1 MSKVKKFF
9 QKFAD
14 MFGFKRSSKYVA
26 DYLHEANMRSGT
38 FMAAVIVI
46 LEIWLVFRQTQK
58 YVIKAIT
65 GGTPFF
71 QATFQNL
78 WTYFLLMSLGVAM
91 FLYCLQYISHKNTKT
106 KLILITVFAGLSIAL
121 CCFLPFEFK
130 YKSINFAKGGVYVYR
145 GVFKLI
151 FYASIV
157 FFDVAVILASIYRY
171 IGGTKTA
178 ISSVLVI
185 SLFAFVCLAFGIMIS
200 YGDFTGT
207 KVFYDAAGNPI
218 IMADGV
224 SYAYEHK
231 QIICFLMM
239 SIYIGCLLIW
249 RPYVSI
255 GILGSIFLGFYIV
268 IDQVSSFN
276 GRRLPEGDEVNYI
289 TFFISLAMVSISI
302 FNQRIHEARKDERLE
317 QLAKVDDLTGL
328 MTYSYFIS
336 ESDKKADEEKAGAN
350 KYAFLFFNISSF
362 KTFNDQ
368 RGYEA
373 GNRFLTDVGQIIQNT
388 FPGAFVSRQ
397 ADDHFVAY
405 VENDNLI
412 EKFNLIREQVRE
424 LDEDLKPNIT
434 IGYNV
439 VIDEHE
445 AKAGVEKARYANAY
459 LKHIKKNDYYQ
470 YNQKLHDQYEL
481 VQYIVSH
488 IDEAVEE
495 GWIVPYYQPV
505 VFSKDGTLC
514 GAEALARWVDP
525 KYGFLNPGVFI
536 GALEDAHLAYKL
548 DLAMLNLVCKNMR
561 DCLDKKEKVLPTSI
575 NISRSDFSVIDVASE
590 ITKITEKYGISKEF
604 LHIEITESALLD
616 AEVDLLEESA
626 RIKKNGFALWLDDFG
641 SGYSSFNALK
651 DFAFDVVKLDMEFLK
666 GFEKNEKS
674 KPIIESVL
682 KMANSINMSTLCEG
696 VETKEQAEFLKKI
709 GCVRLQGYYVS
720 KPITYKEL
728 TDKIANKEF
737 VLSKDL

>member
-14 MFGFKRSSKYVA
+14 MFGFKKSTKYVA
-26 DYLHEANMRSGT
+26 DYLHKANMRSGV
-38 FMAAVIVI
+38 FMAAIVAI
-46 LEIWLVFRQTQK
+46 LEIWLVIRQHDK
-58 YVIKAIT
+58 YIIPAV
-65 GGTPFF
+65 
-71 QATFQNL
+71 QNGIP
-78 WTYFLLMSLGVAM
+78 YFKSLFDNTSLFWLLMIMGVSM
-91 FLYCLQYISHKNTKT
+91 LLYCLYYLREKPSKYLLISVIAVSTLGAALCGLLPIENRIKNYNPKRLIDTVLLICLYST
-106 KLILITVFAGLSIAL
+106 ILIYHAITVTAAILRYKGKKIDWLQSISVISVFAL
-121 CCFLPFEFK
+121 CL
-130 YKSINFAKGGVYVYR
+130 
-145 GVFKLI
+145 LI
-151 FYASIV
+151 F
-157 FFDVAVILASIYRY
+157 
-171 IGGTKTA
+171 
-178 ISSVLVI
+178 
-185 SLFAFVCLAFGIMIS
+185 GIKVS
-200 YGDFTGT
+200 YGDFTST
-207 KVFYDAAGNPI
+207 RTV
-218 IMADGV
+218 DGV
-224 SYAYEHK
+224 VIANPDYKE
-231 QIICFLMM
+231 IICFLTMA
-239 SIYIGCLLIW
+239 IYVACLLIW
-249 RPYVSI
+249 RPYLSVA
-255 GILGSIFLGFYIV
+255 ILGVVFYGFYFMMKSF
-268 IDQVSSFN
+268 DQSIRHF
-276 GRRLPEGDEVNYI
+276 PDGDEVNYI

-302 FNQRIHEARKDERLE
+302 FNQRILEARKDERLE

-514 GAEALARWVDP
+514 GAEALARWIDP

-561 DCLDKKEKVLPTSI
+561 DCLGKKEKVLPTSI
-575 NISRSDFSVIDVASE
+575 NFSRSDFSVIDVASE
-590 ITKITEKYGISKEF
+590 ITKITEKYGISREF

-696 VETKEQAEFLKKI
+696 VETKEQADFLKKI

-737 VLSKDL
+737 VLSKDLW

>member
-1 MSKVKKFF
+1 MSKVKSFF

-14 MFGFKRSSKYVA
+14 MFGFKKSSKYVA

-46 LEIWLVFRQTQK
+46 LEVWLVIRQSQK
-58 YVIKAIT
+58 YVFKAIAQ
-65 GGTPFF
+65 GTPFF

-78 WTYFLLMSLGVAM
+78 WTYFLLMSLGTAM
-91 FLYCLQYISHKNTKT
+91 FLYCLQYVSHKNTKN
-106 KLILITVFAGLSIAL
+106 KVILITVFAGLSIAL

-130 YKSINFAKGGVYVYR
+130 YLSINFAKGGVYVYR

-151 FYASIV
+151 FYASILL
-157 FFDVAVILASIYRY
+157 FDIAVIFASFYRY
-171 IGGTKTA
+171 FGGRKTS
-178 ISSVLVI
+178 ITSVLVI
-185 SLFAFVCLAFGIMIS
+185 SLFAFVCLTFGVMIS

-207 KVFYDAAGNPI
+207 KVFYDAAGNKI

-249 RPYVSI
+249 RPYVSV

-268 IDQVSSFN
+268 IDQVSKFN

-317 QLAKVDDLTGL
+317 QLATVDELTGL
-328 MTYSYFIS
+328 MTYNYFLS
-336 ESDKKADEEKAGAN
+336 ECDRVADEEKAGAD

-373 GNRFLTDVGQIIQNT
+373 GNKFLTDVGQIIRSA

-397 ADDHFVAY
+397 ADDHFVAF
-405 VENDNLI
+405 VKNENL
-412 EKFNLIREQVRE
+412 EMKFNWIRSMVRS
-424 LDEDLKPNIT
+424 LDKDLKPNIT

-470 YNQKLHDQYEL
+470 YNKKLHDEYEL

-488 IDEAVEE
+488 VDEAVEH
-495 GWIVPYYQPV
+495 GWIVAYYQPV
-505 VFSKDGTLC
+505 VFSKDWTLC
-514 GAEALARWVDP
+514 GVEALARWIDP
-525 KYGFLNPGVFI
+525 EYGFLNPGVFI
-536 GALEDAHLAYKL
+536 GALEDAHLAYKV
-548 DLAMLNLVCKNMR
+548 DLAMLDIVCKNMR
-561 DCLDKKEKVLPTSI
+561 KVLDSGERIVPTSI
-575 NISRSDFSVIDVASE
+575 NISRSDFSVIDVAKE
-590 ITKITEKYGISKEF
+590 IDRITKKYQIPREF

-616 AEVDLLEESA
+616 EDVNLLEETA
-626 RIKKNGFALWLDDFG
+626 KIKAEGFALWLDDFG
-641 SGYSSFNALK
+641 SGYSSFNTLK

-666 GFEKNEKS
+666 GFDKNDKS
-674 KPIIESVL
+674 KPVIDSVI
-682 KMANSINMSTLCEG
+682 KMANAIKMGTLCEG
-696 VETKEQAEFLKKI
+696 VETEEQAEFLKKI
-709 GCVRLQGYYVS
+709 GCVRLQGYLIS
-720 KPITYKEL
+720 KPITYEELNNKIAGKEL
-728 TDKIANKEF
+728 VLADK
-737 VLSKDL
+737 L

>member
-14 MFGFKRSSKYVA
+14 MFGFKKSTKYVA
-26 DYLHEANMRSGT
+26 DYLHKANMRSGV
-38 FMAAVIVI
+38 FMAAIVAI
-46 LEIWLVFRQTQK
+46 LEIWLVIRQHDK
-58 YVIKAIT
+58 YIISLVTTKNY
-65 GGTPFF
+65 P
-71 QATFQNL
+71 
-78 WTYFLLMSLGVAM
+78 YFETLFDYTSLFWLQMVMGISM
-91 FLYCLQYISHKNTKT
+91 LLYCLFYLREKT
-106 KLILITVFAGLSIAL
+106 SKGLFI
-121 CCFLPFEFK
+121 
-130 YKSINFAKGGVYVYR
+130 
-145 GVFKLI
+145 
-151 FYASIV
+151 
-157 FFDVAVILASIYRY
+157 
-171 IGGTKTA
+171 
-178 ISSVLVI
+178 SVLVASAIGAVLCCLLPLEKGLKNTNPNKLIDKILLICLYCAIFIYHTIVITAAITKYKGKKIDWLHSITVI
-185 SLFAFVCLAFGIMIS
+185 SVFATCLLIFGIKVS
-200 YGDFTGT
+200 YGDFTSIKNG
-207 KVFYDAAGNPI
+207 VANP
-218 IMADGV
+218 D
-224 SYAYEHK
+224 YKE
-231 QIICFLMM
+231 IICFLTMA
-239 SIYIGCLLIW
+239 IYVACLLIW
-249 RPYVSI
+249 RPYLSVA
-255 GILGSIFLGFYIV
+255 ILGVVFYGFYFMLKSF
-268 IDQVSSFN
+268 DQSIRHF
-276 GRRLPEGDEVNYI
+276 PDGDEVNYI

-302 FNQRIHEARKDERLE
+302 FNQRILEARKDERLE

-373 GNRFLTDVGQIIQNT
+373 GNRFLTDVGQIIQNA

-514 GAEALARWVDP
+514 GAEALARWIDP

-651 DFAFDVVKLDMEFLK
+651 DFPFDVVKLDMEFLK